1 MQSTNAEFAFDFG
14 HSRRNVFLI
23 VLVLILLGHKPLL
36 LVALLAGVYYFRAR
50 CKSDDQSHNIT
61 VKKKNSP
68 PNIRSC

>member
-23 VLVLILLGHKPLL
+23 LLVLILLGHKPLL
-36 LVALLAGVYYFRAR
+36 LVALLAGAYYLRSHG
-50 CKSDDQSHNIT
+50 KSDGHSQANG
-61 VKKKNSP
+61 KNKNSP